1 MNYDVIFSSRRTV
14 ALSIKNEKLIVRAPY
29 GMSKI
34 KIDGL
39 VKKHEKWI
47 SKHVEIQAERN
58 KRIPNL
64 TTEEIVELKKR
75 AKIYLSGRTQY
86 FADIMGLKYGRI
98 TITGAKTRFGS
109 CSAKGNICYSY
120 RLLLYPKA
128 AIDYVVVHELSHLVH
143 MNHSSDFYRLVSSIL
158 PDYKERKKLLK

>member
-1 MNYDVIFSSRRTV
+1 MNYEVIFSSRRTIS
-14 ALSIKNEKLIVRAPY
+14 LSIKNEKLIVRAPY
-29 GMSKI
+29 GISKM
-34 KIDGL
+34 KIEEL

-58 KRIPNL
+58 KKIPNL
-64 TTEEIVELKKR
+64 TAEEIAELKKR

-109 CSAKGNICYSY
+109 CSEKGNICYSY
-120 RLLLYPKA
+120 RLLFYPKE

-158 PDYKERKKLLK
+158 PEYKERKKLLK